1 MSQISPIVEFI
12 LFVCDGEQIPIGI
25 RERERRLF
33 GAGRIFRHV
42 RVMSAGIVTSLSG
55 VKRPVI
61 GVMVCQLVQ
70 FPWFLS
76 SLVVLMPGRIHSAT
90 TRSDGRLAEGGE
102 WAARQAVQVV

>member
-33 GAGRIFRHV
+33 GAGRIIRHV
-42 RVMSAGIVTSLSG
+42 RVMSAGIVTTLSG

-61 GVMVCQLVQ
+61 GVMVSHLVL

-76 SLVVLMPGRIHSAT
+76 SIVVQMPGRKHCAS
-90 TRSDGRLAEGGE
+90 SGGGGRWDVGGE
-102 WAARQAVQVV
+102 WAARQ